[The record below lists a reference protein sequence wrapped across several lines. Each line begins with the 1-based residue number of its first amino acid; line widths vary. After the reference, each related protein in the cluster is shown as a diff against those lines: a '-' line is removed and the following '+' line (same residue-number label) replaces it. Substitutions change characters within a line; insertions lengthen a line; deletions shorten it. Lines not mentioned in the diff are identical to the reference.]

1 LNPEIANHNVLTN
14 DKKTAVSHF
23 SEEVN
28 GTPAFFMERYS
39 LRPGDLVL
47 AVWRGRRFVVKA
59 GFYGLILAAL
69 FSLTIAPKYQS
80 ETRIMPPQKMG
91 SMGGLAAMLAS
102 AGEDKGGAPGAAV
115 GSLLSDAMGVKS
127 PGALYIGVLHSSS
140 VQDAMIE
147 KFNLKKLYRVTYLK
161 DARDVLADNTDVS
174 EDRKSGIITLVVTDP
189 SPQRA
194 QEMAAAYVSTL
205 DTLMAQL
212 DTSAAHRERVFL
224 ETRLTQVKADLDSA
238 SKDLSDFSSK
248 NGTLDVKDQGKA
260 MVEGAASLAGQLIAA
275 ESQLDG
281 LRQIYTD
288 NNVRIRSLQA
298 RVDLLRQKLSELR
311 GTDAAAAD
319 ASSGANA
326 DTDTNA
332 NGGGDF
338 GMSISKLPVVGLT
351 YYDLYRRM
359 KMQETVYE
367 VLTKQF
373 EIAKIEEAK
382 ELPTSKVLDPANFPE
397 AKTSPKRR
405 LITLAGGFLCAFL
418 AAAYLAFAP
427 VLRAASTSGPLG
439 LFGLELRE
447 GLDSDWALIRKRIPE
462 PVLAFAVKVRER
474 LVRFVSPPPD
484 SNQ

>member
-1 LNPEIANHNVLTN
+1 LNPEVANHDVLTKE
-14 DKKTAVSHF
+14 KKTTVGHF

-28 GTPAFFMERYS
+28 GEPAFLERDS
-39 LRPGDLVL
+39 VRIGDMLL
-47 AVWRGRRFVVKA
+47 AVWRGRRFVAKA
-59 GFYGLILAAL
+59 GLYGLIVAAVI
-69 FSLTIAPKYQS
+69 SLLIRPKYES
-80 ETRIMPPQKMG
+80 DTRIMPPQKVG

-102 AGEDKGGAPGAAV
+102 AGEDKAGAPGAAV
-115 GSLLSDAMGVKS
+115 GSMLSDAMGVKS
-127 PGALYIGVLHSSS
+127 SGALYIGVLHSNS
-140 VQDAMIE
+140 VQDAIID
-147 KFNLKKLYRVTYLK
+147 KFNLKKVYGVTYLK
-161 DARDVLADNTDVS
+161 DARDRLSDNTDVT
-174 EDRKSGIITLVVTDP
+174 EDRKSGIITVAVTDN

-194 QEMAAAYVSTL
+194 QQMAAAYVSTL

-224 ETRLTQVKADLDSA
+224 ETRITQVKADLDSA

-288 NNVRIRSLQA
+288 NNVRIRTLQA
-298 RVDLLRQKLSELR
+298 RVDLLRQKLAELR
-311 GTDAAAAD
+311 GTDPESSNANSD
-319 ASSGANA
+319 ASSA
-326 DTDTNA
+326 TDATS

-338 GMSISKLPVVGLT
+338 GMSISKLPQVGLT

-373 EIAKIEEAK
+373 ELAKIEEAK

-397 AKTSPKRR
+397 AKSSPKRR
-405 LITLAGGFLCAFL
+405 LVTLFGGLLCTFM

-427 VLRAASTSGPLG
+427 VLRAASASGYFG
-439 LFGLELRE
+439 LFGLEFRE
-447 GLDSDWALIRKRIPE
+447 GLDSDLAAVRKRIPE
-462 PVLAFAVKVRER
+462 PILAFAAKVRAW
-474 LVRFVSPPPD
+474 LLRFVSPPPE
-484 SNQ
+484 SN